1 MPNSIGCVPF
11 SFPRPGLSS
20 VNTSIRELPHQTH
33 HSRPKRLAKS
43 YLLRNF
49 HSLLSSGF
57 HWRTLTPLIPRVIER
72 SAKRHCGRNHN
83 FDGPCSTIGTDQEN
97 STSFDQMA
105 GAIWRSV
112 TLGFFLLFLLK
123 QLSKFVSF
131 LFFLRFLP
139 RFWDRSGKRSQ
150 SLQIMGAIWR
160 DWYGC
165 VLPRVSLEIIFQK
178 SLL

>member
-1 MPNSIGCVPF
+1 MIEGDGTGQAAGH
-11 SFPRPGLSS
+11 GLANWPARGQS
-20 VNTSIRELPHQTH
+20 
-33 HSRPKRLAKS
+33 
-43 YLLRNF
+43 LRN
-49 HSLLSSGF
+49 
-57 HWRTLTPLIPRVIER
+57 
-72 SAKRHCGRNHN
+72 
-83 FDGPCSTIGTDQEN
+83 GTDQEN
-97 STSFDQMA
+97 GTSFDQMA

-112 TLGFFLLFLLK
+112 TLGFFLLFLWK

-178 SLL
+178 SLLSDLLQPI

>member
-1 MPNSIGCVPF
+1 MNIQSTVLRAIPTLSALLTMGIFSVARADVILMDRNTNDGSFESNTVFSINQSP
-11 SFPRPGLSS
+11 
-20 VNTSIRELPHQTH
+20 T
-33 HSRPKRLAKS
+33 
-43 YLLRNF
+43 
-49 HSLLSSGF
+49 
-57 HWRTLTPLIPRVIER
+57 
-72 SAKRHCGRNHN
+72 
-83 FDGPCSTIGTDQEN
+83 GTDQEN

-112 TLGFFLLFLLK
+112 TLGFFLLFLWK
-123 QLSKFVSF
+123 QLSKFVFF

>member
-1 MPNSIGCVPF
+1 MSETTDAVTI
-11 SFPRPGLSS
+11 
-20 VNTSIRELPHQTH
+20 
-33 HSRPKRLAKS
+33 
-43 YLLRNF
+43 
-49 HSLLSSGF
+49 
-57 HWRTLTPLIPRVIER
+57 IPAITAEGV
-72 SAKRHCGRNHN
+72 A
-83 FDGPCSTIGTDQEN
+83 GTDQEN
-97 STSFDQMA
+97 GTSFDQMA

-112 TLGFFLLFLLK
+112 TLGFFLLFLWK

-178 SLL
+178 SLLSDLLQPI

>member
-1 MPNSIGCVPF
+1 MRTWFRKNHVLEWHWT
-11 SFPRPGLSS
+11 PRPLSCKIHFQVGDAKNAVS
-20 VNTSIRELPHQTH
+20 SSIFVTQNGIAP
-33 HSRPKRLAKS
+33 SRGARKPS
-43 YLLRNF
+43 
-49 HSLLSSGF
+49 
-57 HWRTLTPLIPRVIER
+57 
-72 SAKRHCGRNHN
+72 
-83 FDGPCSTIGTDQEN
+83 DGTDQEN

-112 TLGFFLLFLLK
+112 TLGFFLLFLWK
-123 QLSKFVSF
+123 QLSKFVFF

-178 SLL
+178 FLL

>member
-1 MPNSIGCVPF
+1 MIEGHGTGH
-11 SFPRPGLSS
+11 GLANWPARGQS
-20 VNTSIRELPHQTH
+20 
-33 HSRPKRLAKS
+33 
-43 YLLRNF
+43 LRN
-49 HSLLSSGF
+49 
-57 HWRTLTPLIPRVIER
+57 
-72 SAKRHCGRNHN
+72 
-83 FDGPCSTIGTDQEN
+83 GTDQEN
-97 STSFDQMA
+97 GTSFDQMA

-112 TLGFFLLFLLK
+112 TLGFFLLFLWK

-178 SLL
+178 SLLSDLLQPI

>member
-1 MPNSIGCVPF
+1 MPICEQQMGSPRMRTGKLPFPLTRACAGCHGWIDSRF
-11 SFPRPGLSS
+11 GTRRRIFPP
-20 VNTSIRELPHQTH
+20 
-33 HSRPKRLAKS
+33 A
-43 YLLRNF
+43 
-49 HSLLSSGF
+49 
-57 HWRTLTPLIPRVIER
+57 
-72 SAKRHCGRNHN
+72 
-83 FDGPCSTIGTDQEN
+83 GTDQEN

-112 TLGFFLLFLLK
+112 TLGFFLLFLWK
-123 QLSKFVSF
+123 QLSKFVFF